1 MFLLFYKID
10 KISSQKYKI
19 IKHNLI
25 LNRYFDN
32 IIKFYCAQ
40 KKTHL
45 TFFNKKVIIE
55 KETSPNLKKKMK
67 ELRYLD
73 KYFIKYKFSFS
84 LGILITIIAQIFSLF
99 TPKLISSSLEAI
111 EKFDKL
117 SSVEKSSTMV
127 IGQYREELIHNVLL
141 IIATT
146 IIAGFLTFLM
156 RQTLIVMSRH
166 IEFDLKNEVF
176 RQYENLSQNFYKQ
189 NRTGDLMNRISED
202 VSKVRMYVGPAV
214 MYTINTFIRFAIV
227 IAYMYNVSPRL
238 TLYTLLPLPI
248 LSYAIFKLSSEINIR
263 STVFQQ
269 YLSKVSSFTQE
280 IFSGIRVIKA
290 YSLEN
295 QQQNNLISL
304 AEESKS
310 KSLSLARVQ
319 SLFGPLMLALIGI
332 SNLVV
337 IYFGGMLYING
348 TIKSIGTIAEF
359 ILYVNMLTWPVA
371 SLGWVSSMVQEAEAS
386 QKRLNEFLKIVPD
399 IQNNNPSSSTVDG
412 TISFENVSYTYEDTN
427 IEALKNI
434 SFTVKKGE
442 TLAILGKTGSG
453 KSTLLSLISRMYDVT
468 EGQVKIDG
476 KEISQL
482 NLFDL
487 RNSIGIVPQ
496 DAFLF
501 SDSIKNNI
509 KFGKEN
515 ATDDEVIAAA
525 KSAVVHDNIEGFNK
539 GYDTILGERGI
550 TLSGGQKQRVSIARA
565 IIKKPEI
572 LLFDDCLSAVDTE
585 TEEAILNNLFEICKD
600 KTTIIVSHRVSSAKN
615 ADKIIILENGKII
628 QQGFHN
634 QLINENGYYS
644 ALYLKQ
650 LSEKELL

>member
-1 MFLLFYKID
+1 
-10 KISSQKYKI
+10 
-19 IKHNLI
+19 
-25 LNRYFDN
+25 
-32 IIKFYCAQ
+32 
-40 KKTHL
+40 
-45 TFFNKKVIIE
+45 
-55 KETSPNLKKKMK
+55 MK
-67 ELRYLD
+67 ELSYLN
-73 KYFIKYKFSFS
+73 KYFVKYKYSFS

-99 TPKLISSSLEAI
+99 TPKLISKSLNAI
-111 EKFDKL
+111 ENFDKL
-117 SSVEKSSTMV
+117 PMAKQSSQAV
-127 IGQYREELIHNVLL
+127 IASFRQDLIHNVLL
-141 IIATT
+141 IIGTT
-146 IIAGFLTFLM
+146 IVAGFLTFLM

-227 IAYMYNVSPRL
+227 IIYMYNVSPLL
-238 TLYTLLPLPI
+238 TLYTILPLPL
-248 LSYAIFKLSSEINIR
+248 LSYCIFKLSSEINKR
-263 STVFQQ
+263 STTFQQ

-295 QQQNNLISL
+295 QHQNNMVDL
-304 AEESKS
+304 AEESKR

-319 SLFGPLMLALIGI
+319 SLFGPLMIALIGI

-337 IYFGGMLYING
+337 IYFGGVMYING
-348 TIKSIGTIAEF
+348 SISNIGTIAEF

-386 QKRLNEFLKIVPD
+386 QKRLNEFLKIEPE
-399 IQNNNPSSSTVDG
+399 IKNNNESSSEIDG
-412 TISFENVSYTYEDTN
+412 NITFENVSFTYKDTN
-427 IEALKNI
+427 IEALKNV

-453 KSTLLSLISRMYDVT
+453 KSTILSLISRLYDTT
-468 EGQVKIDG
+468 EGEVKIDEN
-476 KEISQL
+476 EISTL
-482 NLFDL
+482 NLNDL
-487 RNSIGIVPQ
+487 RNNIGIVPQ

-501 SDSIKNNI
+501 SDTIKNNI
-509 KFGKEN
+509 KFGNQN
-515 ATDDEVIAAA
+515 ATDEEVIEAA
-525 KSAVVHDNIEGFNK
+525 KNAVVHDNIIAFNK
-539 GYDTILGERGI
+539 QYDTVLGERGI

-565 IIKKPEI
+565 IIKNPAI

-585 TEEAILNNLFEICKD
+585 TEEMILNNLFEISKD

-615 ADKIIILENGKII
+615 ADKIIILEDGKII
-628 QQGFHN
+628 QQGSHN
-634 QLINENGYYS
+634 QLINQEGYYS

>member
-1 MFLLFYKID
+1 
-10 KISSQKYKI
+10 
-19 IKHNLI
+19 
-25 LNRYFDN
+25 
-32 IIKFYCAQ
+32 
-40 KKTHL
+40 
-45 TFFNKKVIIE
+45 
-55 KETSPNLKKKMK
+55 
-67 ELRYLD
+67 
-73 KYFIKYKFSFS
+73 
-84 LGILITIIAQIFSLF
+84 
-99 TPKLISSSLEAI
+99 
-111 EKFDKL
+111 
-117 SSVEKSSTMV
+117 
-127 IGQYREELIHNVLL
+127 
-141 IIATT
+141 
-146 IIAGFLTFLM
+146 M

>member
-1 MFLLFYKID
+1 
-10 KISSQKYKI
+10 
-19 IKHNLI
+19 
-25 LNRYFDN
+25 
-32 IIKFYCAQ
+32 
-40 KKTHL
+40 
-45 TFFNKKVIIE
+45 
-55 KETSPNLKKKMK
+55 MK
-67 ELRYLD
+67 ELSYLN
-73 KYFIKYKFSFS
+73 KYFIKYKYSFS

-99 TPKLISSSLEAI
+99 TPKLISKSLNAI
-111 EKFDKL
+111 ENFDKL
-117 SSVEKSSTMV
+117 STAEQKSEIV
-127 IGQYREELIHNVLL
+127 IATFRQDLIHNVLL
-141 IIATT
+141 IIGTT
-146 IIAGFLTFLM
+146 IVAGFLTFLM

-214 MYTINTFIRFAIV
+214 MYTINTAIRFAIV
-227 IAYMYNVSPRL
+227 ILYMYNVSPLL
-238 TLYTLLPLPI
+238 TLYTILPLPI
-248 LSYAIFKLSSEINIR
+248 LSYCIFKLSSEINKR
-263 STVFQQ
+263 STTFQQ

-295 QQQNNLISL
+295 QHQNNMVDL
-304 AEESKS
+304 AEESKR

-319 SLFGPLMLALIGI
+319 SLFGPLMIALIGI

-337 IYFGGMLYING
+337 IYFGGVMYING
-348 TIKSIGTIAEF
+348 SIPNIGTIAEF

-386 QKRLNEFLKIVPD
+386 QKRLNEFLKIEPE
-399 IQNNNPSSSTVDG
+399 IKNNNENTSEIQG
-412 TISFENVSYTYEDTN
+412 NISFENVSFTYDDTN
-427 IEALKNI
+427 IEALKNV

-453 KSTLLSLISRMYDVT
+453 KSTILSLISRLYDVT
-468 EGQVKIDG
+468 EGEVKIDEN
-476 KEISQL
+476 EISTL
-482 NLFDL
+482 NLNDL
-487 RNSIGIVPQ
+487 RNNIGIVPQ

-501 SDSIKNNI
+501 SDTIKNNI
-509 KFGKEN
+509 KFGNQN
-515 ATDDEVIAAA
+515 ASDEEVIEAA
-525 KSAVVHDNIEGFNK
+525 KNAVVHDNIIAFNK
-539 GYDTILGERGI
+539 QYDTVLGERGI

-565 IIKKPEI
+565 IIKNPAI

-585 TEEAILNNLFEICKD
+585 TEEMILNNLFEISKD

-615 ADKIIILENGKII
+615 ADKIIILEDGKII
-628 QQGFHN
+628 QQGSHN
-634 QLINENGYYS
+634 QLINQEGYYAS
-644 ALYLKQ
+644 LYLKQ

>member
-1 MFLLFYKID
+1 
-10 KISSQKYKI
+10 
-19 IKHNLI
+19 
-25 LNRYFDN
+25 
-32 IIKFYCAQ
+32 
-40 KKTHL
+40 
-45 TFFNKKVIIE
+45 
-55 KETSPNLKKKMK
+55 
-67 ELRYLD
+67 
-73 KYFIKYKFSFS
+73 
-84 LGILITIIAQIFSLF
+84 
-99 TPKLISSSLEAI
+99 
-111 EKFDKL
+111 
-117 SSVEKSSTMV
+117 
-127 IGQYREELIHNVLL
+127 
-141 IIATT
+141 
-146 IIAGFLTFLM
+146 
-156 RQTLIVMSRH
+156 
-166 IEFDLKNEVF
+166 
-176 RQYENLSQNFYKQ
+176 
-189 NRTGDLMNRISED
+189 MNRISED

-295 QQQNNLISL
+295 QQQNNLINL

-453 KSTLLSLISRMYDVT
+453 KSTLLSLISRMYDAT

>member
-1 MFLLFYKID
+1 
-10 KISSQKYKI
+10 
-19 IKHNLI
+19 
-25 LNRYFDN
+25 
-32 IIKFYCAQ
+32 
-40 KKTHL
+40 
-45 TFFNKKVIIE
+45 
-55 KETSPNLKKKMK
+55 MK
-67 ELRYLD
+67 ELGYLN
-73 KYFIKYKFSFS
+73 KYFVKYKFSFL
-84 LGILITIIAQIFSLF
+84 LGIVTTIIAQFFSLY
-99 TPKLISSSLEAI
+99 TPKLISKSLGAI
-111 EKFDKL
+111 EEFDKL
-117 SSVEKSSTMV
+117 SDAKKTSVTILSHFK
-127 IGQYREELIHNVLL
+127 GELVTNILL
-141 IIATT
+141 IIGTT

-176 RQYENLSQNFYKQ
+176 RQYENLSQQFYKQ

-248 LSYAIFKLSSEINIR
+248 LSYTIFKLSSEINKR
-263 STVFQQ
+263 STIFQQ
-269 YLSKVSSFTQE
+269 YLSKVSSFSQE

-295 QQQNNLISL
+295 QHQNNMIDL
-304 AEESKS
+304 ADESKS
-310 KSLSLARVQ
+310 KSLDLARVQ
-319 SLFGPLMLALIGI
+319 SLFGPLMMALIGI

-337 IYFGGMLYING
+337 IYFGGMMYMEG

-386 QKRLNEFLKIVPD
+386 QKRLNEFLKIEPE
-399 IQNNNPSSSTVDG
+399 IQNTNPDHSTIEG
-412 TISFENVSYTYEDTN
+412 SITFNNVSYTYVDTN
-427 IEALKNI
+427 IKAIQNI
-434 SFTVKKGE
+434 SFSVKKGQ
-442 TLAILGKTGSG
+442 TLAILGKTGAG
-453 KSTLLSLISRMYDVT
+453 KSTILSLISRLHDVT
-468 EGQVKIDG
+468 EGEIIIDESKINL
-476 KEISQL
+476 L
-482 NLFDL
+482 NLYDL

-515 ATDDEVIAAA
+515 ASDLEIESAA
-525 KSAVVHDNIEGFNK
+525 KSAVVHDNILGFNNK
-539 GYDTILGERGI
+539 YDTILGERGI

-565 IIKKPEI
+565 IIKNPPI

-585 TEEAILNNLFEICKD
+585 TEEAILNNLYEICKD

-615 ADKIIILENGKII
+615 ADQIIIIDEGKII
-628 QQGFHN
+628 QQGSHN
-634 QLINENGYYS
+634 QLINEKGYY
-644 ALYLKQ
+644 ADLYLKQ

>member
-1 MFLLFYKID
+1 
-10 KISSQKYKI
+10 
-19 IKHNLI
+19 
-25 LNRYFDN
+25 
-32 IIKFYCAQ
+32 
-40 KKTHL
+40 
-45 TFFNKKVIIE
+45 
-55 KETSPNLKKKMK
+55 MK

-117 SSVEKSSTMV
+117 SSVEKSSTLI

-146 IIAGFLTFLM
+146 IVAGFLTFLM

-337 IYFGGMLYING
+337 IYFGGVLYING

-386 QKRLNEFLKIVPD
+386 QKRLNEFLKIVPE
-399 IQNNNPSSSTVDG
+399 IQNNNPASSSIDG

-468 EGQVKIDG
+468 DGQIKIDG

-515 ATDDEVIAAA
+515 ATDDEVIEAA

-615 ADKIIILENGKII
+615 ADKIIILENGQII
-628 QQGFHN
+628 QQGSHN

>member
-1 MFLLFYKID
+1 
-10 KISSQKYKI
+10 
-19 IKHNLI
+19 
-25 LNRYFDN
+25 
-32 IIKFYCAQ
+32 
-40 KKTHL
+40 
-45 TFFNKKVIIE
+45 
-55 KETSPNLKKKMK
+55 MK
-67 ELRYLD
+67 ELSYLN
-73 KYFIKYKFSFS
+73 KYFIKYKYRFS
-84 LGILITIIAQIFSLF
+84 LGILFTIIAQIFMLF
-99 TPKLISSSLEAI
+99 TPKLISKSFKVIEAFS
-111 EKFDKL
+111 KDKT
-117 SSVEKSSTMV
+117 VASTV
-127 IGQYREELIHNVLL
+127 IREELISNVLL

-214 MYTINTFIRFAIV
+214 MYTINTCIRFTIV
-227 IAYMYNVSPRL
+227 IVYMYNVSPRL
-238 TLYTLLPLPI
+238 TLYTLVPLPL
-248 LSYAIFKLSSEINIR
+248 LSYGIFKLSSEINKR
-263 STVFQQ
+263 STIFQQ

-280 IFSGIRVIKA
+280 IFSGVRVIKA
-290 YSLEN
+290 YSLEDQHQAN
-295 QQQNNLISL
+295 MVLL
-304 AEESKS
+304 ANESKS
-310 KSLSLARVQ
+310 KSLNLAKVQ

-337 IYFGGMLYING
+337 IYFGGLMYIEG

-386 QKRLNEFLKIVPD
+386 QKRLNEFLKTEPEIKNTTTEKSV
-399 IQNNNPSSSTVDG
+399 IEG
-412 TISFENVSYTYEDTN
+412 AIAFENVSFTYEDTN
-427 IEALKNI
+427 INALKNI
-434 SFTVKKGE
+434 SFTVNKGE

-453 KSTLLSLISRMYDVT
+453 KSTILSLISRLYDT
-468 EGQVKIDG
+468 TAGKITIDN
-476 KEISQL
+476 KEISSL

-509 KFGKEN
+509 KFGKED
-515 ATDDEVIAAA
+515 ATDEEVIAAA
-525 KSAVVHDNIEGFNK
+525 KSAVVHKNIMGFNK
-539 GYDTILGERGI
+539 KYETVLGERGI

-565 IIKKPEI
+565 IIKKPPI

-585 TEEAILNNLFEICKD
+585 TEETILNNLFEICKD

-615 ADKIIILENGKII
+615 ANKIIILEDGKII
-628 QQGFHN
+628 QQGTHN
-634 QLINENGYYS
+634 QLVNQEGYYAS
-644 ALYLKQ
+644 LYLKQ

>member
-1 MFLLFYKID
+1 
-10 KISSQKYKI
+10 
-19 IKHNLI
+19 
-25 LNRYFDN
+25 
-32 IIKFYCAQ
+32 
-40 KKTHL
+40 
-45 TFFNKKVIIE
+45 
-55 KETSPNLKKKMK
+55 MK
-67 ELRYLD
+67 ELLYLN
-73 KYFIKYKFSFS
+73 KYFIKYKYRFI
-84 LGILITIIAQIFSLF
+84 LGIVFTIVAQIFSLF
-99 TPKLISSSLEAI
+99 TPKLISKSFASI
-111 EKFDKL
+111 EDFAKNKGI
-117 SSVEKSSTMV
+117 SNSVIQDQLV
-127 IGQYREELIHNVLL
+127 NNILL

-176 RQYENLSQNFYKQ
+176 RQYESLSQNFYKK

-202 VSKVRMYVGPAV
+202 ISKVRMYVGPAV
-214 MYTINTFIRFAIV
+214 MYTINTIIRFAIV
-227 IAYMYNVSPRL
+227 IIFMYRVSPLL
-238 TLYTLLPLPI
+238 TLYTLLPLPL
-248 LSYAIFKLSSEINIR
+248 LSYAIFKLSTEINIR
-263 STVFQQ
+263 STTFQQ
-269 YLSKVSSFTQE
+269 YLSKVSSFSQE
-280 IFSGIRVIKA
+280 IFSGVRVIKA

-295 QQQNNLISL
+295 QHQDNMHALSL
-304 AEESKS
+304 ESKS
-310 KSLSLARVQ
+310 KSLDLAKVQ

-337 IYFGGMLYING
+337 IYFGGLMYIQG

-386 QKRLNEFLKIVPD
+386 QKRLNEFLKIEPE
-399 IQNNNPSSSTVDG
+399 IKNNNPEKSTIGG
-412 TISFENVSYTYEDTN
+412 TITFENVSYTYEDTN
-427 IEALKNI
+427 INALQDI
-434 SFTVKKGE
+434 SFTVHKGE

-453 KSTLLSLISRMYDVT
+453 KSTILSLISRMYDVT
-468 EGQVKIDG
+468 QGAVKIDEQ
-476 KEISQL
+476 EISRL

-509 KFGKEN
+509 KFGKED
-515 ATDDEVIAAA
+515 AEIEEVMAAA
-525 KSAVVHDNIEGFNK
+525 KNAVVHDNIMGFNK
-539 GYDTILGERGI
+539 QYETILGERGI

-565 IIKKPEI
+565 IIKNPPI

-585 TEEAILNNLFEICKD
+585 TEEAILNNLNAICKD

-615 ADKIIILENGKII
+615 ADRILILENGKII
-628 QQGFHN
+628 QQGSHN
-634 QLINENGYYS
+634 QLINQEGYYAS
-644 ALYLKQ
+644 LYLKQ